1 MDHGLQPVDLNRFVK
16 GALLRD
22 ILDDAE
28 IQFRHRR
35 IRVRFLDLIGLLLR
49 AHRRYD
55 AVAALEQEFEDVG
68 GDEAAATCSFV
79 GMLVVNRYES
89 TFLYAARGVGRK
101 AKSGGEKACLLEVR
115 ESW

>member
-35 IRVRFLDLIGLLLR
+35 IRVRFLDLVGLLLR
-49 AHRRYD
+49 AHRRHD
-55 AVAALEQEFEDVG
+55 AVAALEQELEDVG

-79 GMLVVNRYES
+79 GMLVQSVRVCFSLRCTRGGKVNGEW
-89 TFLYAARGVGRK
+89 RK
-101 AKSGGEKACLLEVR
+101 RKLAC
-115 ESW
+115 